1 VNRPSLPKP
10 EALAVARSCPE
21 PFSIWEPAS
30 GPSRPGQ
37 PANVSAAAPACS
49 GPEACQSCGVLY
61 ALQVMGSDG
70 VVQEYSLA
78 KDGPEVLNAIRL
90 SLGLLG
96 VVTLY
101 RVAVQVRPCCPTVRV
116 NREHAAVTIKQR
128 SSMQVWDG

>member
-1 VNRPSLPKP
+1 MQ
-10 EALAVARSCPE
+10 
-21 PFSIWEPAS
+21 W
-30 GPSRPGQ
+30 SRGVP
-37 PANVSAAAPACS
+37 
-49 GPEACQSCGVLY
+49 CQSCGVLY

-70 VVQEYSLA
+70 VVREYSLA

-116 NREHAAVTIKQR
+116 NLNREHAAVTIKQR
-128 SSMQVWDG
+128 